1 MSAWVPVLIGVI
13 ILVAASQ
20 ALRRL
25 PVKGKSGSFEKRD
38 LLSPAEAKFF
48 HELRGILDP
57 DALIFVKVRIADLLQ
72 HSDFGDFRRIAQKH
86 VNFVLARADT
96 LQVFGVIELDD
107 KSHQLSRRKERDA
120 FVDDSLKSA
129 GIPICHVKVG
139 RTYDLQKLSDQIIRD
154 IYNTGAN

>member
-1 MSAWVPVLIGVI
+1 MIGVI